1 MAVRDVLL
9 KGDRGTVPI
18 VTSGLLME
26 MVTVNGT
33 MLKSQSY
40 RYKNTVPYHAFITIK
55 YMTK

>member
-1 MAVRDVLL
+1 MIVDVIDTL
-9 KGDRGTVPI
+9 
-18 VTSGLLME
+18 GLLMG